1 MTNHALS
8 PTHKH
13 WFQKMDHESPDKRA
27 KIKNLERPFESV
39 KNLTERL
46 QHNVKVIVGGQ
57 EGREIENEN
66 MV

>member
-1 MTNHALS
+1 
-8 PTHKH
+8 
-13 WFQKMDHESPDKRA
+13 MDHESPDKRA